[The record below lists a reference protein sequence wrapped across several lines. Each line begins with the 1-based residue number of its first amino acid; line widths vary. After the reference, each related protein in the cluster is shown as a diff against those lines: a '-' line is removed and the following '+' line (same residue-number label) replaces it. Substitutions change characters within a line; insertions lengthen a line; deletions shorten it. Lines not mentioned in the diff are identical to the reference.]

1 MKMYIEPLKKNVL
14 DRYLAVLDLTQ
25 AADPHAVKLLYQK
38 IEDYMRT
45 AHPNSEVIVYRQKPV
60 VAVEDNYDKLL
71 IGKDNISRSSTYTH
85 YTDDTHIL
93 RTHTSAHMPQILEDL
108 ARRND
113 WNDVVVLLPG
123 LAYRRDVTDKTHLG
137 VLHQLDMWRV
147 IKNSPDKPAIVKD
160 DLLAVVNGVASVA
173 APGWKLRIVDNPH
186 PYTKQG
192 IEVNAVKDGRD
203 IEILECGL
211 TSDQLLQNSGL
222 DPEKYSGWALGM
234 GLDRLVMT
242 LKAIPDIRYLRS
254 TNPDIA
260 KQMVDLLP
268 YNEVSHQPSIKRDM
282 SYCVPK
288 NYVEED
294 INEDIRNALGDNMN
308 ILESV
313 EVLSETPADEL
324 SDVVLERLGCSAD
337 QKNIL
342 VRITLRHLEKSL
354 TNKQAN
360 DIYDDIYGKINYGTG
375 GYN

>member
-1 MKMYIEPLKKNVL
+1 MKMYIEPLQKDVL
-14 DRYLAVLDLTQ
+14 DRYLAVEDLTAGDQ
-25 AADPHAVKLLYQK
+25 KHAITLLYQK
-38 IEDYMRT
+38 IEDYMRA
-45 AHPNSEVIVYRQKPV
+45 AHPKSKVIVYRQEPV

-85 YTDDTHIL
+85 YVDSDRIL
-93 RTHTSAHMPQILEDL
+93 RTHTSAHMPQILENL
-108 ARRND
+108 AKQDD
-113 WNDVVVLLPG
+113 WDDVVVLLPG

-147 IKNSPDKPAIVKD
+147 VKNGPQRPAIVKD
-160 DLLAVVNGVASVA
+160 DLLDVVKGVASVA

-186 PYTKQG
+186 PYTKEG

-222 DPEKYSGWALGM
+222 EPEQYSGWALGM

-260 KQMVDLLP
+260 KQMVDLSL

-282 SYCVPK
+282 SYSVPAG
-288 NYVEED
+288 YVEED

-313 EVLSETPADEL
+313 EVLSETLAEQLPEKIR
-324 SDVVLERLGCSAD
+324 ERLGCKPD

-342 VRITLRHLEKSL
+342 VRITLRHLEKTL

-360 DIYDDIYGKINYGTG
+360 DIYDDIYRTINHGTG
-375 GYN
+375 GYA

>member
-1 MKMYIEPLKKNVL
+1 MYIKPLKKDVL
-14 DRYLAVLDLTQ
+14 DRYLAVQDLTQ
-25 AADPHAVKLLYQK
+25 AAEPHAVKLLYQK
-38 IEDYMRT
+38 IEDYMRIV
-45 AHPNSEVIVYRQKPV
+45 HPNSEVIVYRQKPI
-60 VAVEDNYDKLL
+60 VAVEDNYDRLL
-71 IGKDNISRSSTYTH
+71 IGEDNISRSSTYTH
-85 YTDDTHIL
+85 YADKNHIL
-93 RTHTSAHMPQILEDL
+93 RTHTSAHMPQILEKL
-108 ARRND
+108 AKRDD
-113 WNDVVVLLPG
+113 WEDVVVLLPG

-147 IKNSPDKPAIVKD
+147 IKNSPDKPAIIKE

-173 APGWKLRIVDNPH
+173 APGWMLRIVDNPH

-192 IEVNAVKDGRD
+192 IEVNVVKDGHD

-211 TSDQLLQNSGL
+211 TSDQLLENSGL

-260 KQMVDLLP
+260 KQMVDLSP

-324 SDVVLERLGCSAD
+324 PDVVLERLGCSPD

-360 DIYDDIYGKINYGTG
+360 DIYDEIYGKINYGTG

>member
-1 MKMYIEPLKKNVL
+1 MKMYIEPLKQDVL
-14 DRYLAVLDLTQ
+14 DRYLAVQDLTQ
-25 AADPHAVKLLYQK
+25 AAETHAVKLLYQK

-45 AHPNSEVIVYRQKPV
+45 AHPNSEVVVYRQKPI

-71 IGKDNISRSSTYTH
+71 IGEDNISRSSTYTH
-85 YTDDTHIL
+85 YADKNHIL

-108 ARRND
+108 AKRDD
-113 WNDVVVLLPG
+113 WEDVVVLLPG
-123 LAYRRDVTDKTHLG
+123 LAYRRDVTDRTHLG

-147 IKNSPDKPAIVKD
+147 IKNSPNKPAIVKD
-160 DLLAVVNGVASVA
+160 DLLDVVNGVASVA

-186 PYTKQG
+186 PYTKEG
-192 IEVNAVKDGRD
+192 TEVNAVKDGRD

-211 TSDQLLQNSGL
+211 TSDKLLQNSGL
-222 DPEKYSGWALGM
+222 DAEKYSGWALGM

-260 KQMVDLLP
+260 KQMGDLSP

-282 SYCVPK
+282 SYSVPK
-288 NYVEED
+288 TYVEED

-313 EVLSETPADEL
+313 EVLSETPAEQL
-324 SDVVLERLGCSAD
+324 PEKIRERLGCKPD

-342 VRITLRHLEKSL
+342 VRITLRHLEKTL

-360 DIYDDIYGKINYGTG
+360 DIYDDIYSTINHGTG
-375 GYN
+375 GYA

>member
-1 MKMYIEPLKKNVL
+1 MKMYIEPLKKEVL
-14 DRYLAVLDLTQ
+14 DRYLAVQDLTQ

-38 IEDYMRT
+38 IEDYMRA
-45 AHPNSEVIVYRQKPV
+45 AHPNSEVIVYRQDPV

-85 YTDDTHIL
+85 YTDTNHIL
-93 RTHTSAHMPQILEDL
+93 RTHTSAHIPQILEDL
-108 ARRND
+108 AKRDD
-113 WNDVVVLLPG
+113 WEDVVVLLPG
-123 LAYRRDVTDKTHLG
+123 LAYRRDVTDRTHLG

-147 IKNSPDKPAIVKD
+147 IKNSPGKPAIVKD
-160 DLLAVVNGVASVA
+160 DLLDVVNGVASVA

-186 PYTKQG
+186 PYTKEG
-192 IEVNAVKDGRD
+192 VEVNAVKGERD

-211 TSDQLLQNSGL
+211 TSDQLLRNSGL

-254 TNPDIA
+254 SNPEIA
-260 KQMVDLLP
+260 KQMVDLSL
-268 YNEVSHQPSIKRDM
+268 YSEVSHQPSIKRDM

-313 EVLSETPADEL
+313 EVLSETPADDL
-324 SDVVLERLGCSAD
+324 PDKVLERLGCKPD

-360 DIYDDIYGKINYGTG
+360 DIYDDIYGKINYGMG
-375 GYN
+375 GYI

>member
-1 MKMYIEPLKKNVL
+1 MKMYIEPLKKDVL
-14 DRYLAVLDLTQ
+14 DRYLDVQDLTQ
-25 AADPHAVKLLYQK
+25 AAEPHAVKLLYQK
-38 IEDYMRT
+38 IEDYMRA
-45 AHPNSEVIVYRQKPV
+45 AHPDSKVIVYRQNPV
-60 VAVEDNYDKLL
+60 VPVEDNYDKLL

-85 YTDDTHIL
+85 YADDTHIL

-108 ARRND
+108 ARRDD

-160 DLLAVVNGVASVA
+160 DLLDVVNGVASVA

-186 PYTKQG
+186 PYTKGG

-211 TSDQLLQNSGL
+211 TSDQLLQDSGL
-222 DPEKYSGWALGM
+222 DPNKYSGWALGM

-260 KQMVDLLP
+260 KQMVDLTP

-282 SYCVPK
+282 SYSVPK
-288 NYVEED
+288 GYVEED
-294 INEDIRNALGDNMN
+294 INEDIRNALGNDMN
-308 ILESV
+308 ILES
-313 EVLSETPADEL
+313 
-324 SDVVLERLGCSAD
+324 G
-337 QKNIL
+337 
-342 VRITLRHLEKSL
+342 KS
-354 TNKQAN
+354 
-360 DIYDDIYGKINYGTG
+360 
-375 GYN
+375 